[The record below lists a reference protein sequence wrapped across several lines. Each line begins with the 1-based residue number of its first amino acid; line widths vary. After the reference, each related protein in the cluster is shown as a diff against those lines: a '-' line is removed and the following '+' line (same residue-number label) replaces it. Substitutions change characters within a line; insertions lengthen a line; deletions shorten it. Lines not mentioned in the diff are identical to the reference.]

1 MFWIFRLGLLLINSF
16 CLRQKMVL
24 FTEWFI
30 WWLSSS
36 LTARECPGKLQE
48 ATVPFE
54 RRLLRCRSF
63 FLWRNHGKN
72 HGKRP
77 SQWTQPRRKIL
88 MRAYKTFCRSAHAN
102 IILHEDSGRNPGNE
116 QTSAS
121 PLPPK
126 WTENHPDRRWQFTRI
141 HHFHV
146 ICGYPAALY
155 FPMC

>member
-1 MFWIFRLGLLLINSF
+1 MFWIFRLDLLLINSF
-16 CLRQKMVL
+16 CLRQNGFVYSMIHLILAVIS
-24 FTEWFI
+24 F
-30 WWLSSS
+30 
-36 LTARECPGKLQE
+36 TARESVSGKSW
-48 ATVPFE
+48 
-54 RRLLRCRSF
+54 RGDSSF
-63 FLWRNHGKN
+63 CCGAAAFFVEKPWEKPWE
-72 HGKRP
+72 KTK
-77 SQWTQPRRKIL
+77 SWTQPRRKIL

-121 PLPPK
+121 PLLPK

-146 ICGYPAALY
+146 ICGDPAAVY

>member
-1 MFWIFRLGLLLINSF
+1 MKLYKYLRVLDISAGFATYQLLLFETKNGFVYSMIHLMAVIFS
-16 CLRQKMVL
+16 
-24 FTEWFI
+24 
-30 WWLSSS
+30 
-36 LTARECPGKLQE
+36 ARECPGKLQE

-77 SQWTQPRRKIL
+77 SQWTQPPRKIR

-126 WTENHPDRRWQFTRI
+126 WTENHPDRR
-141 HHFHV
+141 
-146 ICGYPAALY
+146 
-155 FPMC
+155 